1 MEDTLDIA
9 IIGGG
14 PAGLSA
20 AINAVLRNKS
30 VKIFTNALNYLQKA
44 EKVDNYL
51 GFYNI
56 SGQELMEKFID
67 HANKLNVSFEYGKVI
82 DIMKYNDMFM
92 INFNGKIINAKA
104 VVLALGITKEKMLN
118 NEEKLL
124 GKGISYCAT
133 CDGALYK
140 GKNIA
145 VYGNADDIIEEANFL
160 SSLGANVNFI
170 TVKKDIKGLNQNINV
185 INGIISDII
194 GDNKLEGIIINDK
207 YIKLDGLFLLR
218 NSIAPNSIV
227 KDLILEDGYIVVN
240 RNMETNIKGIYACGD
255 CTVGLFQVSKAVYE
269 GTIAGLQ
276 VINYIRE
283 KYTKGE

>member
-1 MEDTLDIA
+1 MEDILDIA

-20 AINAVLRNKS
+20 AINAVARNKT
-30 VKIFTNALNYLQKA
+30 VKIFTNVSNYLQKA
-44 EKVDNYL
+44 ENIDNYL
-51 GFYNI
+51 GLPNI
-56 SGQELMEKFID
+56 SGKKLMCDFIQ
-67 HANKLNVSFEYGKVI
+67 HVNNLKVPFEYGKVI
-82 DIMKYNDMFM
+82 NIIKLDDLFM
-92 INFNGKIINAKA
+92 INFSSKIVKAKT
-104 VVLALGITKEKMLN
+104 VILAIGVTNNKLLN

-133 CDGALYK
+133 CDGALYE

-160 SSLGANVNFI
+160 SSLGVNVNYI

-255 CTVGLFQVSKAVYE
+255 CTGNPLQISKATGE
-269 GTIAGLQ
+269 GLVAAQ
-276 VINYIRE
+276 NAAKYIDKLKE
-283 KYTKGE
+283 MI

>member
-1 MEDTLDIA
+1 
-9 IIGGG
+9 
-14 PAGLSA
+14 
-20 AINAVLRNKS
+20 
-30 VKIFTNALNYLQKA
+30 
-44 EKVDNYL
+44 
-51 GFYNI
+51 
-56 SGQELMEKFID
+56 
-67 HANKLNVSFEYGKVI
+67 
-82 DIMKYNDMFM
+82 
-92 INFNGKIINAKA
+92 
-104 VVLALGITKEKMLN
+104 MLN

-160 SSLGANVNFI
+160 SSLGANVNYI

-255 CTVGLFQVSKAVYE
+255 CTGNPLQISKATGE
-269 GTIAGLQ
+269 GLVAAQ
-276 VINYIRE
+276 NAAKYIDKLKE
-283 KYTKGE
+283 MI

>member
-9 IIGGG
+9 VIGGG

-56 SGQELMEKFID
+56 SGQELMEKFVD

-160 SSLGANVNFI
+160 SSLGANVNYI
-170 TVKKDIKGLNQNINV
+170 TVKKDIKGLNQNINL

-255 CTVGLFQVSKAVYE
+255 CTGNPLQISKATGE
-269 GTIAGLQ
+269 GLVAAQ
-276 VINYIRE
+276 NAAKYIDKLKE
-283 KYTKGE
+283 MI

>member
-56 SGQELMEKFID
+56 SGQELMEKFVD

-194 GDNKLEGIIINDK
+194 GDNKLEGVIINDK

-255 CTVGLFQVSKAVYE
+255 CTGNPLQISKATGE
-269 GTIAGLQ
+269 GLVAAQ
-276 VINYIRE
+276 NAAKYIDKLKE
-283 KYTKGE
+283 MI

>member
-9 IIGGG
+9 VIGGG

-56 SGQELMEKFID
+56 SGQELMEKFVD

-160 SSLGANVNFI
+160 SSLGANVNYI

-194 GDNKLEGIIINDK
+194 GDNKLEGVIINDK

-255 CTVGLFQVSKAVYE
+255 CTGNPLQISKATGE
-269 GTIAGLQ
+269 GLVAAQ
-276 VINYIRE
+276 NAAKYIDKLKE
-283 KYTKGE
+283 MI

>member
-9 IIGGG
+9 VIGGG

-56 SGQELMEKFID
+56 SGQELMEKFVD
-67 HANKLNVSFEYGKVI
+67 HANKLNVLLEYGKVI

-255 CTVGLFQVSKAVYE
+255 CTGNPLQISKATGE
-269 GTIAGLQ
+269 GLVAAQ
-276 VINYIRE
+276 NAAKYIDKLKE
-283 KYTKGE
+283 MI

>member
-1 MEDTLDIA
+1 MENILDIA

-20 AINAVLRNKS
+20 AINAVARNKT
-30 VKIFTNALNYLQKA
+30 VKIFTNVSNYLQKA
-44 EKVDNYL
+44 ENIDNYL
-51 GFYNI
+51 GLPNI
-56 SGQELMEKFID
+56 SGKKLMCDFIQ
-67 HANKLNVSFEYGKVI
+67 HVNNLKVPFEYGKVI
-82 DIMKYNDMFM
+82 NIIKLDDLFM
-92 INFNGKIINAKA
+92 INFSSKIVKAKT
-104 VVLALGITKEKMLN
+104 VILAIGVTNNKLLN

-133 CDGALYK
+133 CDGTLYK

-255 CTVGLFQVSKAVYE
+255 CTGKPLQISKATGE
-269 GTIAGLQ
+269 GLVAAQ
-276 VINYIRE
+276 NAAKYIDKLKE
-283 KYTKGE
+283 MI

>member
-1 MEDTLDIA
+1 MENILDIA

-20 AINAVLRNKS
+20 AINAVARNKT
-30 VKIFTNALNYLQKA
+30 VKIFTNVSNYLQKA
-44 EKVDNYL
+44 ENIDNYL
-51 GFYNI
+51 GLPNI
-56 SGQELMEKFID
+56 SGKKLMCDFIQ
-67 HANKLNVSFEYGKVI
+67 HVNNLKVPFEYGKVI
-82 DIMKYNDMFM
+82 NIIKLDDLFM
-92 INFNGKIINAKA
+92 INFSSKIVKAKT
-104 VVLALGITKEKMLN
+104 VILAIGVTNNKLLN

-133 CDGALYK
+133 CDGTLYK

-194 GDNKLEGIIINDK
+194 GDNKLEGVIINDK

-255 CTVGLFQVSKAVYE
+255 CTGKPLQISKATGE
-269 GTIAGLQ
+269 GLVAAQ
-276 VINYIRE
+276 NAARYIDKLKE
-283 KYTKGE
+283 MI

>member
-9 IIGGG
+9 VIGGG

-56 SGQELMEKFID
+56 SGQELMEKFVD

-160 SSLGANVNFI
+160 SSLGANVNYI

-218 NSIAPNSIV
+218 ISIAPNSIV

-255 CTVGLFQVSKAVYE
+255 CTGNPLQISKATGE
-269 GTIAGLQ
+269 GLVAAQ
-276 VINYIRE
+276 NAAKYIDKLKE
-283 KYTKGE
+283 MI

>member
-1 MEDTLDIA
+1 LENILDIA

-20 AINAVLRNKS
+20 AINAVARNKT
-30 VKIFTNALNYLQKA
+30 VKIFTNVSNYLQKA
-44 EKVDNYL
+44 ENIDNYL
-51 GFYNI
+51 GLPNI
-56 SGQELMEKFID
+56 SGKKLMCDFIQ
-67 HANKLNVSFEYGKVI
+67 HVNNLKVPFEYGKVI
-82 DIMKYNDMFM
+82 NIIKLDDLFM
-92 INFNGKIINAKA
+92 INFSSKIVKAKT
-104 VVLALGITKEKMLN
+104 VILAIGVTNNKLLN

-133 CDGALYK
+133 CDGTLYK

-194 GDNKLEGIIINDK
+194 GDNKLEGVIINDK

-255 CTVGLFQVSKAVYE
+255 CTGNPLQISKATGE
-269 GTIAGLQ
+269 GLVAAQ
-276 VINYIRE
+276 NAAKYIDKLKE
-283 KYTKGE
+283 MI

>member
-9 IIGGG
+9 VIGGG

-30 VKIFTNALNYLQKA
+30 AKIFTNALNYLQKA

-56 SGQELMEKFID
+56 SGQELMEKFVD

-160 SSLGANVNFI
+160 SSLGANVNYI

-255 CTVGLFQVSKAVYE
+255 CTGNPLQISKATGE
-269 GTIAGLQ
+269 GLVAAQ
-276 VINYIRE
+276 NAAKYIDKLKE
-283 KYTKGE
+283 MI

>member
-9 IIGGG
+9 VIGGG

-92 INFNGKIINAKA
+92 INFNGKIINSKA

-255 CTVGLFQVSKAVYE
+255 CTGNPLQISKATGE
-269 GTIAGLQ
+269 GLVAAQ
-276 VINYIRE
+276 NAAKYIDKLKE
-283 KYTKGE
+283 MI

>member
-1 MEDTLDIA
+1 MENILDIA

-20 AINAVLRNKS
+20 AINAVARNKT
-30 VKIFTNALNYLQKA
+30 VKIFTNVSNYLQKA
-44 EKVDNYL
+44 ENIDNYL
-51 GFYNI
+51 GLPNI
-56 SGQELMEKFID
+56 SGKKLMCDFIQ
-67 HANKLNVSFEYGKVI
+67 HVNNLKVPFEYGKVI
-82 DIMKYNDMFM
+82 NIIKLDDLFM
-92 INFNGKIINAKA
+92 INFSSKIVKAKT
-104 VVLALGITKEKMLN
+104 VILAIGVTNNKLLN

-133 CDGALYK
+133 CDGTLYK

-207 YIKLDGLFLLR
+207 YIKLNGLFLLR

-255 CTVGLFQVSKAVYE
+255 CTGNPLQISKATGE
-269 GTIAGLQ
+269 GLVAAQ
-276 VINYIRE
+276 NAAKYIDKLKE
-283 KYTKGE
+283 MI

>member
-9 IIGGG
+9 VIGGG

-56 SGQELMEKFID
+56 SGQELMEKFVD

-160 SSLGANVNFI
+160 SSLGVNVNYI

-255 CTVGLFQVSKAVYE
+255 CTGNPLQISKATGE
-269 GTIAGLQ
+269 GLVAAQ
-276 VINYIRE
+276 NAAKYIDKLKE
-283 KYTKGE
+283 MI

>member
-9 IIGGG
+9 VIGGG

-30 VKIFTNALNYLQKA
+30 VKIFTNVANYLQKA

-56 SGQELMEKFID
+56 SGQELMEKFVD

-194 GDNKLEGIIINDK
+194 GDNKLEGVIINDK

-255 CTVGLFQVSKAVYE
+255 CTGNPLQISKATGE
-269 GTIAGLQ
+269 GLVAAQ
-276 VINYIRE
+276 NAAKYIDKLKE
-283 KYTKGE
+283 MI

>member
-9 IIGGG
+9 VIGGG

-30 VKIFTNALNYLQKA
+30 VKIFTNVANYLQKA

-160 SSLGANVNFI
+160 SSLSANVNFI
-170 TVKKDIKGLNQNINV
+170 TVKKNIKGLNQNINV

-255 CTVGLFQVSKAVYE
+255 CTGKPLQISKATGE
-269 GTIAGLQ
+269 GLVAAQ
-276 VINYIRE
+276 NAAKYIDNLKE
-283 KYTKGE
+283 MI

>member
-1 MEDTLDIA
+1 MENILDIA

-20 AINAVLRNKS
+20 AINAVARNKT
-30 VKIFTNALNYLQKA
+30 VKIFTNVSNYLQKA
-44 EKVDNYL
+44 ENIDNYL
-51 GFYNI
+51 GLPNI
-56 SGQELMEKFID
+56 SGKKLMCDFIQ
-67 HANKLNVSFEYGKVI
+67 HVNNLKVPFEYGKVI
-82 DIMKYNDMFM
+82 NIIKLDDLFM
-92 INFNGKIINAKA
+92 INFSSKIVKAKT
-104 VVLALGITKEKMLN
+104 VILAIGVTNNKLLN

-133 CDGALYK
+133 CDGTLYK

-160 SSLGANVNFI
+160 SSLGANLNFI

-194 GDNKLEGIIINDK
+194 GDNKLEGVIINDK

-255 CTVGLFQVSKAVYE
+255 CTGNPLQISKATGE
-269 GTIAGLQ
+269 GLVAAQ
-276 VINYIRE
+276 NAAKYIDKLKE
-283 KYTKGE
+283 MI

>member
-9 IIGGG
+9 VIGGG

-56 SGQELMEKFID
+56 SGQELMEKFVD

-160 SSLGANVNFI
+160 SSLGANVNYI

-255 CTVGLFQVSKAVYE
+255 CKGKPLQISKATGE
-269 GTIAGLQ
+269 GLVAAQ
-276 VINYIRE
+276 NAAKYIDKLKE
-283 KYTKGE
+283 MI

>member
-9 IIGGG
+9 VIGGG

-56 SGQELMEKFID
+56 SGQELMEKFVD
-67 HANKLNVSFEYGKVI
+67 HANKLNVLLEYGKVI

-145 VYGNADDIIEEANFL
+145 VYGNADDIMEEANFL
-160 SSLGANVNFI
+160 SSLGANVNYI

-255 CTVGLFQVSKAVYE
+255 CTGKPLQISKATGE
-269 GTIAGLQ
+269 GLVAAQ
-276 VINYIRE
+276 NAARYID
-283 KYTKGE
+283 KLKVMI

>member
-56 SGQELMEKFID
+56 SGQELMKKFVD

-160 SSLGANVNFI
+160 SSLGANVNYI

-255 CTVGLFQVSKAVYE
+255 CTGNPLQISKATGE
-269 GTIAGLQ
+269 GLVAAQ
-276 VINYIRE
+276 NAAKYIDKLKE
-283 KYTKGE
+283 MI

>member
-1 MEDTLDIA
+1 MENILDIA

-20 AINAVLRNKS
+20 AINAVARNKT
-30 VKIFTNALNYLQKA
+30 VKIFTNVSNYLQKA
-44 EKVDNYL
+44 ENIDNYL
-51 GFYNI
+51 GLPNI
-56 SGQELMEKFID
+56 SGEKLMCDFIQ
-67 HANKLNVSFEYGKVI
+67 HVNNLKVPFEYGKVI
-82 DIMKYNDMFM
+82 NIIKLDDLFM
-92 INFNGKIINAKA
+92 INFSSKIVKAKT
-104 VVLALGITKEKMLN
+104 VILAIGVTNNKLLN

-133 CDGALYK
+133 CDGTLYK

-160 SSLGANVNFI
+160 SSLGANVNYI

-194 GDNKLEGIIINDK
+194 GNNKLEGVIINDK

-255 CTVGLFQVSKAVYE
+255 CTGNPLQISKATGE
-269 GTIAGLQ
+269 GLVAAQ
-276 VINYIRE
+276 NAAKYIDKLKE
-283 KYTKGE
+283 MI

>member
-1 MEDTLDIA
+1 MENILDIA

-20 AINAVLRNKS
+20 AINAVARNKT
-30 VKIFTNALNYLQKA
+30 VKIFTNVSNYLQKA
-44 EKVDNYL
+44 ENIDNYL
-51 GFYNI
+51 GLPNI
-56 SGQELMEKFID
+56 SGKKLMCDFIQ
-67 HANKLNVSFEYGKVI
+67 HVNNLKVPFEYGKVI
-82 DIMKYNDMFM
+82 NIIKLDDLFM
-92 INFNGKIINAKA
+92 INFSSKIVKAKT
-104 VVLALGITKEKMLN
+104 VILAIGVTNNKLLN

-133 CDGALYK
+133 CDGTLYK

-194 GDNKLEGIIINDK
+194 GDNKLEGVIINDK

-255 CTVGLFQVSKAVYE
+255 CTGKPLQISKATGE
-269 GTIAGLQ
+269 GLVAAQ
-276 VINYIRE
+276 NAAKYIDKLKE
-283 KYTKGE
+283 MI

>member
-9 IIGGG
+9 VIGGG

-56 SGQELMEKFID
+56 SGQELMEKFVD

-160 SSLGANVNFI
+160 SSLGANVSYI
-170 TVKKDIKGLNQNINV
+170 TVKKDINGLNQNINV

-194 GDNKLEGIIINDK
+194 GDNKLEGVIINDK

-255 CTVGLFQVSKAVYE
+255 CTGNPLQISKATGE
-269 GTIAGLQ
+269 GLVAAQ
-276 VINYIRE
+276 NAAKYIDKLKE
-283 KYTKGE
+283 MI

>member
-9 IIGGG
+9 VIGGG

-56 SGQELMEKFID
+56 SGQELMEKFVD

-160 SSLGANVNFI
+160 SSLGVNVNFI

-255 CTVGLFQVSKAVYE
+255 CTGNPLQISKATGE
-269 GTIAGLQ
+269 GLVAAQ
-276 VINYIRE
+276 NAAKYIDKLKE
-283 KYTKGE
+283 MI

>member
-160 SSLGANVNFI
+160 SSLGANVNYI

-255 CTVGLFQVSKAVYE
+255 CTGNPLQISKATGE
-269 GTIAGLQ
+269 GLVAAQ
-276 VINYIRE
+276 NAAKYIDKLKE
-283 KYTKGE
+283 MI

>member
-1 MEDTLDIA
+1 MENILDIA

-20 AINAVLRNKS
+20 AINAVARNKT
-30 VKIFTNALNYLQKA
+30 VKIFTNVSNYLQKA
-44 EKVDNYL
+44 ENIDNYL
-51 GFYNI
+51 GLPNI
-56 SGQELMEKFID
+56 SGKKLMCDFIQ
-67 HANKLNVSFEYGKVI
+67 HVNNLKVPFEYGKVI
-82 DIMKYNDMFM
+82 NIIKLDDLFM
-92 INFNGKIINAKA
+92 INFSSKIVKAKT
-104 VVLALGITKEKMLN
+104 VILAIGVTNNKLLN

-133 CDGALYK
+133 CDGTLYK

-255 CTVGLFQVSKAVYE
+255 CTGNPLQISKATGE
-269 GTIAGLQ
+269 GLVAAQ
-276 VINYIRE
+276 NAAKYIDKLKE
-283 KYTKGE
+283 MI

>member
-9 IIGGG
+9 VIGGG

-56 SGQELMEKFID
+56 SGQELMEKFVD

-194 GDNKLEGIIINDK
+194 GNNKLEGIIINDK

-255 CTVGLFQVSKAVYE
+255 CTGKPLQISKATGE
-269 GTIAGLQ
+269 GLVAAQ
-276 VINYIRE
+276 NAARYIDKLKE
-283 KYTKGE
+283 MI

>member
-1 MEDTLDIA
+1 MENILDIA

-20 AINAVLRNKS
+20 AINAVARNKT
-30 VKIFTNALNYLQKA
+30 VKIFTNVSNYLQKA
-44 EKVDNYL
+44 ENIDNYL
-51 GFYNI
+51 GLPNI
-56 SGQELMEKFID
+56 SGKKLMCDFIQ
-67 HANKLNVSFEYGKVI
+67 HVNNLKVPFEYGKVI
-82 DIMKYNDMFM
+82 NIIKLDDLFM
-92 INFNGKIINAKA
+92 INFSSKIVKAKT
-104 VVLALGITKEKMLN
+104 VILAIGVTNNKLLN

-160 SSLGANVNFI
+160 SSLGANVNYI

-194 GDNKLEGIIINDK
+194 GDNKLEGVIINDK

-255 CTVGLFQVSKAVYE
+255 CTGNPLQISKATGE
-269 GTIAGLQ
+269 GLVAAQ
-276 VINYIRE
+276 NAAKYIDKLKE
-283 KYTKGE
+283 MI

>member
-56 SGQELMEKFID
+56 SGQELMEKFVD

-160 SSLGANVNFI
+160 SSLGANVNYI

-255 CTVGLFQVSKAVYE
+255 CTGNPLQISKATGE
-269 GTIAGLQ
+269 GLVAAQ
-276 VINYIRE
+276 NAAKYIDKLKE
-283 KYTKGE
+283 MI

>member
-1 MEDTLDIA
+1 LEDTLDIA
-9 IIGGG
+9 VIGGG

-56 SGQELMEKFID
+56 SGQELMEKFVD

-194 GDNKLEGIIINDK
+194 GDNKLESVIINDK

-255 CTVGLFQVSKAVYE
+255 CTGKPLQISKATGE
-269 GTIAGLQ
+269 GLVAAQ
-276 VINYIRE
+276 NAAKYIDKLKE
-283 KYTKGE
+283 MI

>member
-1 MEDTLDIA
+1 MENILDIA

-20 AINAVLRNKS
+20 AINAVARNKT
-30 VKIFTNALNYLQKA
+30 VKIFTNVSNYLQKA
-44 EKVDNYL
+44 ENIDNYL
-51 GFYNI
+51 GLPNI
-56 SGQELMEKFID
+56 SGKKLMCDFIQ
-67 HANKLNVSFEYGKVI
+67 HVNNLKVPFEYGKVI
-82 DIMKYNDMFM
+82 NIIKLDDLFM
-92 INFNGKIINAKA
+92 INFSSKIVKAKT
-104 VVLALGITKEKMLN
+104 VILAIGVTNNKLLN

-160 SSLGANVNFI
+160 SSLGANVNYI

-255 CTVGLFQVSKAVYE
+255 CTGNPLQISKATGE
-269 GTIAGLQ
+269 GLVAAQ
-276 VINYIRE
+276 NAA
-283 KYTKGE
+283 KYTDKLKEMI

>member
-9 IIGGG
+9 VIGGG

-194 GDNKLEGIIINDK
+194 GDNKLEGVIINDK

-255 CTVGLFQVSKAVYE
+255 CTGNPLQISKATGE
-269 GTIAGLQ
+269 GLVAAQ
-276 VINYIRE
+276 NAAKYIDKLKE
-283 KYTKGE
+283 MI

>member
-1 MEDTLDIA
+1 MENILDIA

-20 AINAVLRNKS
+20 AINAVARNKT
-30 VKIFTNALNYLQKA
+30 VKIFTNVSNYLQKA
-44 EKVDNYL
+44 ENIDNYL
-51 GFYNI
+51 GLPNI
-56 SGQELMEKFID
+56 SGKKLMCDFIQ
-67 HANKLNVSFEYGKVI
+67 HVNNLKVPFEYGKVI
-82 DIMKYNDMFM
+82 NIIKLDDLFM
-92 INFNGKIINAKA
+92 INFSSKIVKAKT
-104 VVLALGITKEKMLN
+104 VILAIGVTNNKLLN

-133 CDGALYK
+133 CDGTLYK

-160 SSLGANVNFI
+160 SSLGVNVNYI

-255 CTVGLFQVSKAVYE
+255 CTGNPLQISKATGE
-269 GTIAGLQ
+269 GLVAAQ
-276 VINYIRE
+276 NAAKYIDKLKE
-283 KYTKGE
+283 MI

>member
-9 IIGGG
+9 VIGGG

-30 VKIFTNALNYLQKA
+30 VKIFTNVANYLQKA

-56 SGQELMEKFID
+56 SGQELMEKFVD

-255 CTVGLFQVSKAVYE
+255 CTGNQLQISKATGE
-269 GTIAGLQ
+269 GLVAAQ
-276 VINYIRE
+276 NAAKYIDKLKE
-283 KYTKGE
+283 MI

>member
-9 IIGGG
+9 VIGGG

-44 EKVDNYL
+44 ENIDNYL
-51 GFYNI
+51 GLPNI
-56 SGQELMEKFID
+56 SGKKLMCDFIQ
-67 HANKLNVSFEYGKVI
+67 HVNNLKVPFEYGKVI
-82 DIMKYNDMFM
+82 NIIKLDDLFM
-92 INFNGKIINAKA
+92 INFSSKIVKAKT
-104 VVLALGITKEKMLN
+104 VILAIGVTNNKLLN

-255 CTVGLFQVSKAVYE
+255 CTGNPLQISKATGE
-269 GTIAGLQ
+269 GLVAAQ
-276 VINYIRE
+276 NAAKYIDKLKE
-283 KYTKGE
+283 MI

>member
-1 MEDTLDIA
+1 MENILDIA

-20 AINAVLRNKS
+20 AINAVARNKT
-30 VKIFTNALNYLQKA
+30 VKIFTNVSNYLQKA
-44 EKVDNYL
+44 ENIDNYL
-51 GFYNI
+51 GLPNI
-56 SGQELMEKFID
+56 SGKKLMCDFIQ
-67 HANKLNVSFEYGKVI
+67 HVNNLKVPFEYGKVI
-82 DIMKYNDMFM
+82 NIIKLDDLFM
-92 INFNGKIINAKA
+92 INFSSKIVKAKT
-104 VVLALGITKEKMLN
+104 VILAIGVTNNKLLN

-133 CDGALYK
+133 CDGTLYK

-160 SSLGANVNFI
+160 SSLGANVNYI

-194 GDNKLEGIIINDK
+194 GNNKLEGVIINDK

-255 CTVGLFQVSKAVYE
+255 CTGNPLQISKATGE
-269 GTIAGLQ
+269 GLVAAQ
-276 VINYIRE
+276 NAAKYIDKLKE
-283 KYTKGE
+283 MI

>member
-1 MEDTLDIA
+1 MENILDIA

-20 AINAVLRNKS
+20 AINAVARNKT
-30 VKIFTNALNYLQKA
+30 VKIFTNVSNYLQKA
-44 EKVDNYL
+44 ENIDNYL
-51 GFYNI
+51 GLPNI
-56 SGQELMEKFID
+56 SGKKLMCDFIQ
-67 HANKLNVSFEYGKVI
+67 HVNNLKVPFEYGKVI
-82 DIMKYNDMFM
+82 NIIKLDDLFM
-92 INFNGKIINAKA
+92 INFSSKIVKAKT
-104 VVLALGITKEKMLN
+104 VILAIGVTNNKLLN

-160 SSLGANVNFI
+160 SSLGANVNYI
-170 TVKKDIKGLNQNINV
+170 TEKKDIKGLNQNINV

-255 CTVGLFQVSKAVYE
+255 CTGNPLQISKATGE
-269 GTIAGLQ
+269 GLVAAQ
-276 VINYIRE
+276 NAAKYIDKLKE
-283 KYTKGE
+283 MI